1 MKRPRIARIS
11 MTLPADLLRQT
22 DQEVRRLGRSRSWVI
37 AEALRRGLPLA
48 GESPAE
54 RAPVVRE
61 PVVAPYRE
69 TSPRLDPQRVHQ
81 LRRDLALTPEAR
93 LRASDDAVRLGNLA
107 HPRAPLQRVIFFD
120 RFEEYL
126 RWKDFGRLA

>member
-22 DQEVRRLGRSRSWVI
+22 DQEAKRLGRSRSWVI
-37 AEALRRGLPLA
+37 AEALRRGLPVG
-48 GESPAE
+48 GERPTE
-54 RAPVVRE
+54 RVSVRE
-61 PVVAPYRE
+61 VVVAPYRDP
-69 TSPRLDPQRVHQ
+69 SPRLDPQRVEQ
-81 LRRDLALTPEAR
+81 LRRDLKLSPEAR
-93 LRASDDAVRLGNLA
+93 LRASDDAVRLGHLA

-126 RWKDFGRLA
+126 RWKDFGRLV

>member
-1 MKRPRIARIS
+1 

-37 AEALRRGLPLA
+37 AEALRRGLPLG
-48 GESPAE
+48 GEGPAE
-54 RAPVVRE
+54 SGPVRE
-61 PVVAPYRE
+61 AAVAPYRE
-69 TSPRLDPQRVHQ
+69 PSPRLDPQRVHQ

-107 HPRAPLQRVIFFD
+107 HPQAPLRRVIFFD